1 MDGREGVTRTMRFL
15 LGRDLF
21 ILCFFRLLPPK
32 VVLENEAK
40 ADWVFLPW
48 RCLFSLDVKWYPEFY
63 EKGTKLAICNVNMC
77 PLRTI

>member
-40 ADWVFLPW
+40 ADWVFFTMA
-48 RCLFSLDVKWYPEFY
+48 LFV
-63 EKGTKLAICNVNMC
+63 
-77 PLRTI
+77 